1 MAPEVALHTVTWVDG
16 DPTAGRPV
24 SADGVGLIAQASAH
38 GRPVPAEVA
47 ADGSGVVVRFGTPQ
61 RRIAPG
67 QTVALYDPHRP
78 DEVVGSGIAR

>member
-1 MAPEVALHTVTWVDG
+1 
-16 DPTAGRPV
+16 
-24 SADGVGLIAQASAH
+24 
-38 GRPVPAEVA
+38 
-47 ADGSGVVVRFGTPQ
+47 VRFDSAQ